1 MGALSKI
8 QNATPTNGGN
18 NIKDGNYL
26 YLIEKVTYDERARGG
41 ATFIAEFR
49 VMEAEANGAT
59 DEKKKGETGKPSVPN
74 PVGSTCSMVC
84 QLDKFENA
92 GGNALAFLLGAM
104 GPLGYIQD
112 NPDLTPEER
121 AQKAI
126 TEPRILEVSGTGNPL
141 RGVAVRNET
150 YRGWNKGKSVPANRD
165 NTLTLNSWKQV
176 AQTPADIQ
184 ACRAWLDSNAA
195 RTVAPA
201 PAAPAAVAQPVAPA
215 TPAPQPTP
223 TTLTPAPAAPAV
235 SNLLAQLGI
244 AK

>member
-26 YLIEKVTYDERARGG
+26 YLIEKITYDERARGG

-49 VMEAEANGAT
+49 VMESDANGAT
-59 DEKKKGETGKPSVPN
+59 DEKKKGESGKPTVPN
-74 PVGSTCSMVC
+74 PAGSTCSMVC

-104 GPLGYIQD
+104 GPLGYVQD
-112 NPDLTPEER
+112 STDLTPEQR
-121 AQKAI
+121 KTIAI
-126 TEPRILEVSGTGNPL
+126 TEERILEVSGAGNPL

-150 YRGWNKGKSVPANRD
+150 YRGWNKGKSVEANRD
-165 NTLTLNSWKQV
+165 KPLTLNSWKQV

-184 ACRAWLDSNAA
+184 ACRAWLDANAA

-201 PAAPAAVAQPVAPA
+201 PAAGAFAAAAQPVAAPA
-215 TPAPQPTP
+215 PTPVAPTPTPAPP
-223 TTLTPAPAAPAV
+223 V